1 MQVDAMTAQT
11 QWDQKRVK
19 DEVAVSLLKKSMD
32 IQKELMQKMLEQVQ
46 QIQQNA
52 QKTPPANPDGNLSL
66 YA

>member
-19 DEVAVSLLKKSMD
+19 DEIAVSLLKKSID
-32 IQKELMQKMLEQVQ
+32 IQKELMQKILEQVQ
-46 QIQQNA
+46 TNG
-52 QKTPPANPDGNLSL
+52 QKTPPPNPNGNLSL